1 MAEITIYSTPL
12 SPSSSASAPGMVIAT
27 GRRGGLM
34 PWRSPIA
41 RTAHTLL
48 RLPLL
53 LFLPNTK
60 EEEAVRVVL
69 LENVVFG
76 EPARHAVVSLESR
89 SRLDVYE
96 AKVEFRARLAG
107 IRWIMWRWRIL
118 SFFLGSGLFFA
129 VEVLAMGVVWWAVYG
144 WFTSSGTLTVPGGGR
159 YLEGED
165 ETAEEEEGDGVG
177 GVDDL
182 GFATP
187 ESLEAD
193 DEDEGEGD
201 DEVLLKSDVGDSGIG
216 GLSESLGTTTREKSA
231 GGASG
236 SGGSRRRRTR
246 LG

>member
-1 MAEITIYSTPL
+1 
-12 SPSSSASAPGMVIAT
+12 
-27 GRRGGLM
+27 M

-53 LFLPNTK
+53 LLLPNTK

-69 LENVVFG
+69 LENVVFD

-96 AKVEFRARLAG
+96 ARVEFYAKLAG
-107 IRWIMWRWRIL
+107 IRWIMWRWRVL
-118 SFFLGSGLFFA
+118 SFLLGSGLFFA
-129 VEVLAMGVVWWAVYG
+129 VEVLATGVVWWAVYG
-144 WFTSSGTLTVPGGGR
+144 WFASSGALAASGGGR
-159 YLEGED
+159 HPEDED
-165 ETAEEEEGDGVG
+165 ETVEEEGDGVDG
-177 GVDDL
+177 ADDL
-182 GFATP
+182 GFTTP

-193 DEDEGEGD
+193 DEDDEDD

-216 GLSESLGTTTREKSA
+216 SLSESLGTTAREKSA
-231 GGASG
+231 GGAS
-236 SGGSRRRRTR
+236 SSSSSRRRRIR

>member
-1 MAEITIYSTPL
+1 ITSTPP
-12 SPSSSASAPGMVIAT
+12 SPSSSASAPGRVIAT

-69 LENVVFG
+69 LENVVFD
-76 EPARHAVVSLESR
+76 EPARHAVISLESR

-96 AKVEFRARLAG
+96 ARVELHAKLAG

-129 VEVLAMGVVWWAVYG
+129 VEVFATGVVWWVVYG
-144 WFTSSGTLTVPGGGR
+144 WFVGSGTLAAPGGGR
-159 YLEGED
+159 YSEDED
-165 ETAEEEEGDGVG
+165 ETMEEEEGDGVDG
-177 GVDDL
+177 ADDL
-182 GFATP
+182 GFDTP

-193 DEDEGEGD
+193 DEDEEDD

-216 GLSESLGTTTREKSA
+216 SLSESLGTTAREKSA
-231 GGASG
+231 GGAGG
-236 SGGSRRRRTR
+236 SSSSSRRRRAR
-246 LG
+246 PG

>member
-1 MAEITIYSTPL
+1 MAEITIYSTPP
-12 SPSSSASAPGMVIAT
+12 SPSSPASSSGTVIAT

-53 LFLPNTK
+53 LLLPNTK

-69 LENVVFG
+69 LENVVFD
-76 EPARHAVVSLESR
+76 EPARHAVISLESR

-96 AKVEFRARLAG
+96 ARVEFYAKLAG

-118 SFFLGSGLFFA
+118 SFLLGSGLFFA
-129 VEVLAMGVVWWAVYG
+129 VEVLATGVVWWAVYG
-144 WFTSSGTLTVPGGGR
+144 WFAGSGAPAGSGEGR
-159 YLEGED
+159 YPED
-165 ETAEEEEGDGVG
+165 EDEAVEEEGDGADRA
-177 GVDDL
+177 DDL
-182 GFATP
+182 GFTTP

-193 DEDEGEGD
+193 DEDDEDD

-216 GLSESLGTTTREKSA
+216 SLSESLGTTAREMST
-231 GGASG
+231 GGPSSG
-236 SGGSRRRRTR
+236 SSTRRRIR
-246 LG
+246 LGQ

>member
-12 SPSSSASAPGMVIAT
+12 SPSSSASTPGMVIAT

-53 LFLPNTK
+53 LFLPNAK
-60 EEEAVRVVL
+60 EEEAIRVVL

-76 EPARHAVVSLESR
+76 ELARHAVVSLESR

-96 AKVEFRARLAG
+96 AKVEFRAKLAG
-107 IRWIMWRWRIL
+107 IRWIMWRWKVL

-144 WFTSSGTLTVPGGGR
+144 WFTSSGKLAVSGGGR

-165 ETAEEEEGDGVG
+165 DTVEEEE
-177 GVDDL
+177 VDDL

-193 DEDEGEGD
+193 DEEEEDD

-216 GLSESLGTTTREKSA
+216 GLSESLGTTAREKSA